1 MSGPGTDAVDA
12 VDTATA
18 GLDAPLAALH
28 LPTLRANLADL
39 RRRAGGTRIR
49 IASKSVRS
57 RGVLEEVLGPGLRGD
72 DSVRGIMAYSLTEAL
87 WLVDAGCDDVLL
99 GYPTVD
105 RAALAR

>member
-1 MSGPGTDAVDA
+1 MDA

-87 WLVDAGCDDVLL
+87 WL
-99 GYPTVD
+99 
-105 RAALAR
+105 